1 MRQPRSWRFVVL
13 LLIGAAV
20 APALQAAQLFVA
32 IPPCRVVDTRF
43 GGGGY
48 FVAPFTTVRTYDI
61 AGTTDFSATGSDQGG
76 DASCTAIPTTATAV
90 SFNFVAVGPEGPG
103 HMTAWPAGD
112 PEPTASTINYS
123 AAGSTGGLNI
133 ANGVI
138 VPITPGAGNNLDV
151 RAHINGI
158 FLVADVTGYFI
169 DLDVTEGTGI
179 AVTNPAGPDPTIAI
193 APTFQLPQVCTNGQV
208 VAWDTSLDPDA
219 FTCVTP
225 AAGTGTV
232 TGVGAGTGIDVD
244 NTDPAV
250 PVVSIETPYQLP
262 QAGCGAGEVVT
273 SNGSGGWSCEPV
285 TGGAG
290 AGAFTKNNIYVNQ
303 VGGGAP
309 AVGPFSRT
317 ASCNDANDI
326 ALSGFCHSTG
336 NDVVV
341 LLNQE
346 AVNFDTDTLAAQF
359 ICRFRNESNGNGQA
373 GIVCLTV
380 PGP

>member
-1 MRQPRSWRFVVL
+1 M
-13 LLIGAAV
+13 
-20 APALQAAQLFVA
+20 
-32 IPPCRVVDTRF
+32 
-43 GGGGY
+43 
-48 FVAPFTTVRTYDI
+48 
-61 AGTTDFSATGSDQGG
+61 
-76 DASCTAIPTTATAV
+76 
-90 SFNFVAVGPEGPG
+90 
-103 HMTAWPAGD
+103 
-112 PEPTASTINYS
+112 
-123 AAGSTGGLNI
+123 
-133 ANGVI
+133 I

-219 FTCVTP
+219 FACVTP
-225 AAGTGTV
+225 GAGSV
-232 TGVGAGTGIDVD
+232 TGVGPGTGIDVD

-262 QAGCGAGEVVT
+262 QTGCGTGEVVT

-285 TGGAG
+285 TGGGG

-341 LLNQE
+341 LLSQE
-346 AVNFDTDTLAAQF
+346 AINFDTDTLAAQF